1 MSKARKN
8 AVVDGGK
15 KPSLWS
21 KFTKWLTSKFTCFG
35 KDIQEDIQEH
45 LEDLGEEILVPI
57 VEEGKDALEDL
68 VGAQVSGIGGQI
80 LASVVDSAGDTVVE
94 MLGGS
99 PSADGAAS

>member
-1 MSKARKN
+1 M
-8 AVVDGGK
+8 
-15 KPSLWS
+15 
-21 KFTKWLTSKFTCFG
+21 
-35 KDIQEDIQEH
+35 
-45 LEDLGEEILVPI
+45 PI

-94 MLGGS
+94 MLGVS